1 MGIQDLYI
9 NFQIPN
15 GQVDNTIA
23 VMGFT
28 GGANRFSGRFL
39 NPIAKSLASNTVC
52 SKSSKYLNQAFIKII
67 HLPNIYII
75 QITYVSCPQQDDST
89 TLLHACC
96 KFELLNTK
104 SADQLPE
111 CHNADVVTKE

>member
-52 SKSSKYLNQAFIKII
+52 SKSSKYLKEAFI
-67 HLPNIYII
+67 
-75 QITYVSCPQQDDST
+75 QSQDT
-89 TLLHACC
+89 
-96 KFELLNTK
+96 
-104 SADQLPE
+104 SA
-111 CHNADVVTKE
+111 K